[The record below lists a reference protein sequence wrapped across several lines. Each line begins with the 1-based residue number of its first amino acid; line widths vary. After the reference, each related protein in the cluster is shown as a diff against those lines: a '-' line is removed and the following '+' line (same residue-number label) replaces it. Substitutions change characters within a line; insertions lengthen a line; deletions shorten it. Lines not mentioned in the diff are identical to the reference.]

1 MIRFRTSRFGEL
13 EADDNTVITFPE
25 GLVGLT
31 DLKRY
36 ILIDHKDTALKWLQ
50 ALDDPD
56 IAFIVI
62 PPDLIIADY
71 SLTIDRNVRQF
82 LQIEHDEDL
91 AIFVIVRVSGND
103 VIANFQGPLL
113 INSRTRTG
121 IQAVLEGKATTVAAR

>member
-1 MIRFRTSRFGEL
+1 MIRIRTSRFGEL
-13 EADDNTVITFPE
+13 EADENTVITFPE

-56 IAFIVI
+56 IAFIVL
-62 PPDLIIADY
+62 PPDLIISDY
-71 SLTIDRNVRQF
+71 TLAIDRSVRHF
-82 LQIEHDEDL
+82 LQLEHDEDL
-91 AIFVIVRVSGND
+91 AVFVIVRVSGND

-121 IQAVLEGKATTVAAR
+121 IQAVLEGKSASAAAG